1 MLYFGICVEFY
12 KDNYIYVIFYGKI
25 YMVLYKVGYRYNDKQ
40 ILLIFRLESLMLLG
54 NFI

>member
-25 YMVLYKVGYRYNDKQ
+25 YMILYKAGYCYIDTLKIKDFKN
-40 ILLIFRLESLMLLG
+40 I
-54 NFI
+54 